1 MTKDEVVKLGI
12 ASMHAQEVFRAH
24 AMTNVQ
30 DDPQKRM
37 EQIEAY
43 ERARADMHEAMNRH
57 HAALGLLR

>member
-1 MTKDEVVKLGI
+1 MTKDEVVALGI
-12 ASMHAQEVFRAH
+12 ASQRAQETFRAH
-24 AMTNVQ
+24 AMTNTQ
-30 DDPQKRM
+30 TDPQKRA